1 MLLASKVTA
10 AERVTWRDMDVVKPF
25 DEFTVL
31 NGSLNRYQARLK
43 CRRISANAVD
53 LPRFDKY
60 DEIRFIIEI
69 LKVYSRI

>member
-1 MLLASKVTA
+1 
-10 AERVTWRDMDVVKPF
+10 MDVVKPI
-25 DEFTVL
+25 DEVIVL
-31 NGSLNRYQARLK
+31 KGSLSWYQARLK